1 MKPTI
6 QATRSVAAE
15 FANRLFLPVLLIGG
29 IGSVVFLAG
38 SIYLVTLSAWWVIL
52 LVLVSII
59 VVFLAG
65 VLTISWFFIRMV
77 SPDQN
82 KTQKKMTKEFV
93 DKLQRVAEV
102 AATPKF
108 VLFFQVMR
116 DVVNPRQDGFII
128 TASSDASSLKSD
140 FSNLRDSFTS

>member
-29 IGSVVFLAG
+29 IGSAVFLAG
-38 SIYLVTLSAWWVIL
+38 SIYLVTLSAWWTVL

-59 VVFLAG
+59 VAFLAG